1 MNMSRIVRST
11 ANILLPFIL
20 VFGFYIIVHGH
31 LTPGGGFQGG
41 AVAATGI
48 VLLLVAFSPE
58 TLGKLFTTGKMK
70 SVEALGLLLFI
81 ITAFVAIAIGST
93 FFFNW
98 LANGGFIFGES
109 VAYGPNPGMLDTA
122 GTIPLMN
129 IAVGIEVIGAMGL
142 IILHMLSGVT
152 GGGEE

>member
-11 ANILLPFIL
+11 ANIILPFIL
-20 VFGFYIIVHGH
+20 VFGFYIIIHGH

-41 AVAATGI
+41 AVAATGF
-48 VLLLVAFSPE
+48 VMLLVAFSPE
-58 TLGKLFTTGKMK
+58 KIKKAFSLNSMK
-70 SVEALGLLLFI
+70 YTEALGLLLFI
-81 ITAFVAIAIGST
+81 AVAFVAVMLGTT

-109 VAYGPNPGMLDTA
+109 VAFGSNPGFLNTA

-142 IILHMLSGVT
+142 IIMHMLSGISGVDK
-152 GGGEE
+152 E

>member
-11 ANILLPFIL
+11 ANILFPFIL

-41 AVAATGI
+41 AVAATGF
-48 VLLLVAFSPE
+48 VLLLVAFSPDIIRD
-58 TLGKLFTTGKMK
+58 KFSFNSMK
-70 SVEALGLLLFI
+70 YTEALGLLLFI
-81 ITAFVAIAIGST
+81 ITAFVAIALGTT

-98 LANGGFIFGES
+98 LANGGIIFGES
-109 VAYGPNPGMLDTA
+109 VAFGANPGILNSA

-129 IAVGIEVIGAMGL
+129 VAVGIEVIGAMGL
-142 IILHMLSGVT
+142 IIMYMLSGIE
-152 GGGEE
+152 GGNKE